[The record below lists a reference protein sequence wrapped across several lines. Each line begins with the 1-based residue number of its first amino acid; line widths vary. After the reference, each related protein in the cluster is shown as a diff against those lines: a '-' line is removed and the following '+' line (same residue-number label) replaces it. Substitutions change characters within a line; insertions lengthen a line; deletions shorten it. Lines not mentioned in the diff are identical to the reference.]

1 MAKPS
6 NKWIRQRRVELSS
19 HTSQAEKCAYNNLLK
34 LGYNPIRQ
42 YPIWTGRRIY
52 FADLYI
58 RDLRLVIE
66 IDGGYHTTSK
76 QKRLDKNRS
85 GGLWRL
91 GLHVVRLSN
100 HDARDVIKIKS
111 KLQLI
116 KSKFV
121 YTKRN

>member
-6 NKWIRQRRVELSS
+6 NKWIRQRRAELSS
-19 HTSQAEKCAYNNLLK
+19 RTSQAEKSAYNNLLR
-34 LGYNPIRQ
+34 LGYIPIRQ

-58 RDLRLVIE
+58 RVLQLVIE
-66 IDGGYHTTSK
+66 IDGGYHTTSN

-100 HDARDVIKIKS
+100 HDARDNSKIKS
-111 KLQLI
+111 KLQMI

>member
-6 NKWIRQRRVELSS
+6 DKWIRQRRAELSS
-19 HTSQAEKCAYNNLLK
+19 HTSQAEKCAYRNLLR
-34 LGYNPIRQ
+34 LGYNPVRQ
-42 YPIWTGRRIY
+42 YPIWTGKRIY

-58 RDLRLVIE
+58 RELRLVIE
-66 IDGGYHTTSK
+66 IDGGYHTTSN

-100 HDARDVIKIKS
+100 HDARDITKVYSKIQAVKT
-111 KLQLI
+111 KI
-116 KSKFV
+116 V
-121 YTKRN
+121 YTKRE